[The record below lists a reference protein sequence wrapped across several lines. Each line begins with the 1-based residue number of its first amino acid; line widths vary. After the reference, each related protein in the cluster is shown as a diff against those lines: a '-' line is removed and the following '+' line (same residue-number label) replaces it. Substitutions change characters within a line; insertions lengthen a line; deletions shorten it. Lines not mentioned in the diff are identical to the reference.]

1 MDTTTSPVDV
11 GNKFS
16 RYWNTKEGKFGTV
29 GMLAVLGLI
38 GYGFALALPWLL
50 WFATNV
56 LTFIITVAAIYLL
69 LKILFSPNTWA
80 LYKIA
85 VRAIAGWIVNL
96 DPIALLEEGI
106 VEMRDRLREFTA
118 QRAKLKAAKRT
129 VDGAVAQNNEIISQE
144 QGRAQASIRKN
155 DIMQATVHNQEIERK
170 TKRNAK
176 YKAFAETILNLDVL
190 LERVQNMLNLRVQDA
205 INEVEDM
212 KLDMKV
218 TGDVAGAVGA
228 AKAILS
234 GDPSKQALF
243 QRAYETAQT
252 KINNNKGMIDQFIQD
267 IQPLLAAQA
276 LDDEAAQERA
286 REMMKKWEQK
296 LIEAPKIQ
304 IQNIPQP
311 AREYAVVTPTNGEN
325 NKYSEML

>member
-50 WFATNV
+50 WFATN
-56 LTFIITVAAIYLL
+56 LITFIISLTAIVLFF
-69 LKILFSPNTWA
+69 KILFSPNTWA

-106 VEMRDRLREFTA
+106 VEMRKRLQEFTG
-118 QRAKLKAAKRT
+118 QRAKLKGTKRT
-129 VDGAVAQNNEIISQE
+129 VDAAIQQNNEIIEKE
-144 QGRAQASIRKN
+144 QRLAQLAIRKS
-155 DIMQATVHNQEIERK
+155 DAPQAAIHNTEVERK
-170 TKRNAK
+170 TKRNIK
-176 YKAFAETILNLDVL
+176 YRAFAETILNLDML
-190 LERVQNMLNLRVQDA
+190 LERVQSMLNLSVQDA

-218 TGDVAGAVGA
+218 TGEVAGAVGA

-276 LDDEAAQERA
+276 LDDEAAQDRA

-311 AREYAVVTPTNGEN
+311 AREYAVVTPNNGE

>member
-1 MDTTTSPVDV
+1 MDAISTSPVDV

-29 GMLAVLGLI
+29 GMLVILGFLV
-38 GYGFALALPWLL
+38 YGFSLALPWVL

-56 LTFIITVAAIYLL
+56 ITLILTLTAGYLL
-69 LKILFSPNTWA
+69 LRILFSPNTWA
-80 LYKIA
+80 LYKIM
-85 VRAIAGWIVNL
+85 VRKIAGWIINL

-106 VEMRDRLREFTA
+106 IEMRNRLQEFTG
-118 QRAKLKAAKRT
+118 QRAKLKGAKRT
-129 VDGAVAQNNEIISQE
+129 VDAAIQQNEETIGNEQR
-144 QGRAQASIRKN
+144 RAQLAIRKN
-155 DIMQATVHNQEIERK
+155 DIQQATVHNLEVERK
-170 TKRNAK
+170 TKRNIK
-176 YKAFAETILNLDVL
+176 YRAFAETILNLDVL
-190 LERVQNMLNLRVQDA
+190 LERVQNMLNLKVQDA

-234 GDPSKQALF
+234 GNPSKQALF
-243 QRAYETAQT
+243 QQAYERAAA
-252 KINNNKGMIDQFIQD
+252 KIADNKGTIDQFIQD

-276 LDDEAAQERA
+276 LDDEAAQDRA

-296 LIEAPKIQ
+296 LIEAPKVQ
-304 IQNIPQP
+304 IQNIPTP

-325 NKYSEML
+325 KYSELL